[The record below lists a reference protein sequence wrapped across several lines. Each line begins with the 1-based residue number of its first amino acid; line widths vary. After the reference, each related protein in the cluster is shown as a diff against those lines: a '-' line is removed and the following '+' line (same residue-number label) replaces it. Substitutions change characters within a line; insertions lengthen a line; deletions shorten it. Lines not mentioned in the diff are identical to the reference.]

1 MQKGFAMNDDLL
13 KNAGG
18 GNYFEELLTRIRDI
32 RSSEKVFYR
41 KVLDIYATSIDYDS
55 RAEMTQRFFQ
65 TVQNKMHFAVHGL
78 INCKWHINQ
87 CLIKQAE
94 QPFAAQM
101 DSPVIKKG
109 AQKPL
114 SAKTKSIMTPI
125 PDRTTS
131 LCA

>member
-65 TVQNKMHFAVHGL
+65 TVQNKMHFAVHGYTAAEL
-78 INCKWHINQ
+78 IYWRSDGDK
-87 CLIKQAE
+87 
-94 QPFAAQM
+94 PFSGMTAWRGELPTQSDA
-101 DSPVIKKG
+101 VI
-109 AQKPL
+109 
-114 SAKTKSIMTPI
+114 AKN
-125 PDRTTS
+125 
-131 LCA
+131 